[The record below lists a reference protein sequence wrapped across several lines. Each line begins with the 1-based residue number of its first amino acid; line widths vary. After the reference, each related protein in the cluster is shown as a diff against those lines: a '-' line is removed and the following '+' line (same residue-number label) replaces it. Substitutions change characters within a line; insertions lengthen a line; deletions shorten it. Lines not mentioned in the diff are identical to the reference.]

1 MDPQPVERDVEAR
14 AQADEEID
22 MGDAPERVWT
32 DLIPRARGDGWKLT
46 DKALEDLRTKKYP
59 DLTAAIWR
67 GAMRALLGV
76 PAALIL

>member
-1 MDPQPVERDVEAR
+1 
-14 AQADEEID
+14 
-22 MGDAPERVWT
+22 
-32 DLIPRARGDGWKLT
+32 
-46 DKALEDLRTKKYP
+46 LRTKKYP